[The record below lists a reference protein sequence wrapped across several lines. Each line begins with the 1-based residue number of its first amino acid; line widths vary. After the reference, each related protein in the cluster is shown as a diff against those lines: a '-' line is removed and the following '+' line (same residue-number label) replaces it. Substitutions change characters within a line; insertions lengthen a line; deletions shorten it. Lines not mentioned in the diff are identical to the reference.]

1 MRPWAFL
8 YLLPLIFFAAALLSS
23 GPAAGVLHA
32 AELILSETFSDLDEA
47 ALPKGWSALEL
58 PRKKKRTSYTIDND
72 GENFFL
78 KAESEVAAS
87 ALYRNVSADPREYQL
102 LSWRW
107 KVENVIEKGN
117 ERRKDGDD
125 YAARVYVTFEYEPEK
140 ASAYDRLRHTLA
152 KTVFQI
158 DPPGNALCYVWANRL
173 ARDSSVPNPFT
184 EKVMM
189 VAVESGPGL
198 ARNWIAEERNVLED
212 YRKLFNAEPPKISGI
227 VIMTDTDNT
236 KGRAVAYYD
245 DIALK
250 RPIRR

>member
-1 MRPWAFL
+1 MRPGAFL
-8 YLLPLIFFAAALLSS
+8 YILTAMFLAAALLSS
-23 GPAAGVLHA
+23 RPASGVVNA
-32 AELILSETFSDLDEA
+32 AELILSETFSELDA
-47 ALPKGWSALEL
+47 SAVPKGWRALDL
-58 PRKKKRTSYTIDND
+58 PRKKKRTSYTIDREGDNL
-72 GENFFL
+72 FL
-78 KAESEVAAS
+78 RAESETAAS

-107 KVENVIEKGN
+107 KVENIIEKGN

-125 YAARVYVTFEYEPEK
+125 YAARVYVTFEYESEK
-140 ASAYDRLRHTLA
+140 ASAYDRLKHSLT
-152 KTVFQI
+152 KTIFQI

-173 ARDSSVPNPFT
+173 ERDGTLPNPFT

-212 YRKLFNAEPPKISGI
+212 YRRLFKAEPPRISGV

-236 KGRAVAYYD
+236 RGRAVAYYD

-250 RPIRR
+250 LRR